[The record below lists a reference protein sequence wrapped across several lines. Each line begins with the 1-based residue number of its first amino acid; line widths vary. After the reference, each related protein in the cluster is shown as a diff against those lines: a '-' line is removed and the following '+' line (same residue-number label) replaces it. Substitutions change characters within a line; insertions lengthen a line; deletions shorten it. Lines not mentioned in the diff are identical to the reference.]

1 MRFLARHSQCL
12 GVLVTF
18 PHPWTPWTYVPG
30 HLQLCRGW
38 GVQLPKECKIG
49 VPATVWGSRA
59 LNAEPR
65 TSDTGSPGIGRAGG
79 LSTESLSG
87 LTPMSTSPPLSR
99 DKLALSRNIE
109 KLEGELSQWKIK
121 YEELNKT
128 KQEMLKQVSAG
139 DGDLPRGSS
148 IALLTFS
155 GGSWRKEG
163 VQSFLVKLWP
173 RTIHSS
179 ECWGTQCPCL
189 QERILWELWVRHGAY
204 QQ

>member
-1 MRFLARHSQCL
+1 MPS
-12 GVLVTF
+12 TM
-18 PHPWTPWTYVPG
+18 
-30 HLQLCRGW
+30 
-38 GVQLPKECKIG
+38 
-49 VPATVWGSRA
+49 WGSRA

-79 LSTESLSG
+79 LSAETLSG

-128 KQEMLKQVSAG
+128 KQEMLKQVSAR
-139 DGDLPRGSS
+139 DGDFPRGSS
-148 IALLTFS
+148 IALRTFS
-155 GGSWRKEG
+155 SGSGRKEG

-173 RTIHSS
+173 RAVRCS
-179 ECWGTQCPCL
+179 ECWGRRCPCPVS
-189 QERILWELWVRHGAY
+189 RSASCGSSG
-204 QQ
+204 